1 MEKYVLKQYSC
12 FYCELLKNYSN
23 KLAPFDRGSLIH
35 FSKHDNQA
43 DFVKTFFLERSIR
56 ILHEQQKELSNN
68 TAYNQTPEE
77 LYFLKDLAFLFFSS
91 NEKCLS
97 KDAEIVLLKN
107 IELFKQLICAKIKQ
121 IGAAMIQDYDWY
133 VEHIYTNDYIE
144 IIESDLRKMDFL
156 VRSEQKQ
163 QINLTELAEDAAI
176 SFRWL
181 FAQIKIQQL

>member
-35 FSKHDNQA
+35 FSKHNEQDN
-43 DFVKTFFLERSIR
+43 FTESFFLERNIR
-56 ILHEQQKELSNN
+56 ILHEQQKKLSNN
-68 TAYNQTPEE
+68 TSYNQTPEE
-77 LYFLKDLAFLFFSS
+77 LCFLKDLAYLFFSS
-91 NEKCLS
+91 NEECLS
-97 KDAEIVLLKN
+97 KDAQVVLLKN

-133 VEHIYTNDYIE
+133 TEHIYTDDYIE
-144 IIESDLRKMDFL
+144 TIENDFRKMDFL
-156 VRSEQKQ
+156 VRSEQRQ